1 MEKLQVA
8 NGHQQFLIMKKKNEM
23 GLSVIKKMMMTG
35 IGLSYISKILYK

>member
-8 NGHQQFLIMKKKNEM
+8 YRHQQFIIMKKKNKM
-23 GLSVIKKMMMTG
+23 GLSVIEKMMTG